1 MPIVAKLVHLQKRL
15 QLLKVTRPDVGHVTN
30 RQNYISTFA
39 RLMVTKFGRVVTSER
54 MFRLQTRKSSPT
66 SCLFSFEQKPHP
78 NSSHAL
84 INSKQKRIFVK
95 QYPRFLF
102 KYNTGHL
109 GTSFKDMTK
118 KIQLLRGCLHISI
131 KFKQ

>member
-54 MFRLQTRKSSPT
+54 MFRLQTSKSSPT
-66 SCLFSFEQKPHP
+66 SCLFSFEQKPHL

-95 QYPRFLF
+95 
-102 KYNTGHL
+102 
-109 GTSFKDMTK
+109 
-118 KIQLLRGCLHISI
+118 
-131 KFKQ
+131 